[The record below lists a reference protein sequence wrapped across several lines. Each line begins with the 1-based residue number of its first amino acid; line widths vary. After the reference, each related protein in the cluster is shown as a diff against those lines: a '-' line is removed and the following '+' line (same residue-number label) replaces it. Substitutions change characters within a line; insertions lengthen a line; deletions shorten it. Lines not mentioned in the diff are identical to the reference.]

1 MNDRRLLQD
10 CLDEFLKLRSWV
22 SADYYRQNISSV
34 VNKLRERLAAIEAE
48 QFRKLKDDFSDT
60 VPIRLEDTTS
70 KFGIFQGIDDDT

>member
-34 VNKLRERLAAIEAE
+34 VTKLRERLAAIEAE

-60 VPIRLEDTTS
+60 VPLRLEDTTS
-70 KFGIFQGIDDDT
+70 RFGIFQGIDDDT

>member
-60 VPIRLEDTTS
+60 VPLRLEDTTS
-70 KFGIFQGIDDDT
+70 RFGIFQGIDDDT